1 MTSFR
6 VAVITSLFALGANA
20 EQKFAFVDL
29 QRALVEVEEGR
40 AAQARLRSFGE
51 NTQKEIEKDQEALK
65 KEKEQFD
72 KQAATMTEAARRQ
85 KAGEFEKKML
95 DFNAKVQ
102 KLQGDMEN
110 RQRNEIDIIVS
121 KMDPLVQAI
130 AQREGITMIFDKSR
144 AGLVFAPAHLDLTN
158 ELIRMY
164 NDQYKDT
171 KAPAKSSQAQPK
183 AGAQDTKAG
192 GKSVSQKSQADEKK
206 K

>member
-6 VAVITSLFALGANA
+6 VVVLTSLFALSAKA
-20 EQKFAFVDL
+20 EKFGFVDL

-51 NTQKEIEKDQEALK
+51 TTQKEIEKDQEALK

-102 KLQGDMEN
+102 KFQGDMET

-121 KMDPLVQAI
+121 KMDPLVQNI
-130 AQREGITMIFDKSR
+130 AQREGFTMIFDKSR

-171 KAPAKSSQAQPK
+171 KGQAKASPQAQPK
-183 AGAQDTKAG
+183 ASSPDTKTGA
-192 GKSVSQKSQADEKK
+192 KSVSQKDDKK

>member
-6 VAVITSLFALGANA
+6 VAVITSLFALGARA
-20 EQKFAFVDL
+20 EQKFGFVDL

-51 NTQKEIEKDQEALK
+51 TTQKEIEKDQEALK

-102 KLQGDMEN
+102 KFQGDMES

-121 KMDPLVQAI
+121 KMDPLVQNI
-130 AQREGITMIFDKSR
+130 AQREGFSMIFDKSR

-171 KAPAKSSQAQPK
+171 KGQAKASPQAQPK
-183 AGAQDTKAG
+183 ASSPDPKAG
-192 GKSVSQKSQADEKK
+192 AKSVSQKDDKK

>member
-6 VAVITSLFALGANA
+6 VALITSFFALSARA

-51 NTQKEIEKDQEALK
+51 TTQKEIEKDQEGLK
-65 KEKEQFD
+65 KEKEQFE

-102 KLQGDMEN
+102 KLQADMET

-121 KMDPLVQAI
+121 KMDPLVQTI
-130 AQREGITMIFDKSR
+130 AQREGFTMIFDKSR

-164 NDQYKDT
+164 NDQYKDN
-171 KAPAKSSQAQPK
+171 KAAAKPSAQGQPK
-183 AGAQDTKAG
+183 ASSPDPKAAGA
-192 GKSVSQKSQADEKK
+192 KSVSQKDDKK

>member
-6 VAVITSLFALGANA
+6 VAVITSLLALGAKA
-20 EQKFAFVDL
+20 QQKFGFVDM

-51 NTQKEIEKDQEALK
+51 TTQKEIEKDQEGLK

-85 KAGEFEKKML
+85 KASEFEKKML

-102 KLQGDMEN
+102 KFQGDMET

-121 KMDPLVQAI
+121 KMDPLVQSI
-130 AQREGITMIFDKSR
+130 AQREGFTMIFDKSR

-164 NDQYKDT
+164 NDQYKDA
-171 KAPAKSSQAQPK
+171 KGAAKPSAQAPPKTSSP
-183 AGAQDTKAG
+183 DTKAG
-192 GKSVSQKSQADEKK
+192 AKSVSQKDDKK

>member
-6 VAVITSLFALGANA
+6 VAVITSLFALGARA
-20 EQKFAFVDL
+20 EQKFGFVDL

-51 NTQKEIEKDQEALK
+51 TTQKEIEKDQEALK

-85 KAGEFEKKML
+85 KASEFEKKML

-102 KLQGDMEN
+102 KFQGDMET

-121 KMDPLVQAI
+121 KMDPLVQSI
-130 AQREGITMIFDKSR
+130 AQREGFTMIFDKSR

-164 NDQYKDT
+164 NEQYKDT
-171 KAPAKSSQAQPK
+171 KAPAKPSAQAQPK
-183 AGAQDTKAG
+183 TSSPDSKAGA
-192 GKSVSQKSQADEKK
+192 KSVSQKDDKK

>member
-1 MTSFR
+1 MTSFP
-6 VAVITSLFALGANA
+6 VVVITSLFALGANT

-40 AAQARLRSFGE
+40 AAQARLRTFGE
-51 NTQKEIEKDQEALK
+51 NTQKEIEKDQDALK

-102 KLQGDMEN
+102 KFQGDMET

-130 AQREGITMIFDKSR
+130 AQKEGFTMIFDKSR

-164 NDQYKDT
+164 NDQYKDN
-171 KAPAKSSQAQPK
+171 KAAAKPTSSPDAK
-183 AGAQDTKAG
+183 AS
-192 GKSVSQKSQADEKK
+192 GKSVSQKDEKK